1 MARQRRALD
10 KQRIDFCLVFRYD
23 HIVFDTYD
31 YIDKLLGFKLTDIF
45 YAAFQQYYQSTGYVR
60 ANNLANDI
68 KYGTIDPQK
77 IWMLRYGMTFEDIEL
92 LGKYILQIDEKG
104 ITLDDRIK
112 TLSEDQLY
120 SIKRFLP

>member
-1 MARQRRALD
+1 M
-10 KQRIDFCLVFRYD
+10 
-23 HIVFDTYD
+23 
-31 YIDKLLGFKLTDIF
+31 GFKLTDIF
-45 YAAFQQYYQSTGYVR
+45 YAAFQQYYQTTGDTR
-60 ANNLANDI
+60 ANNLANYI

-92 LGKYILQIDEKG
+92 LGKYILQIDEQG

-120 SIKRFLP
+120 PIKRFLP